1 MRYFTKEA
9 EEKFILNNDKE
20 EWLKNTEDYWKQFN
34 QFANK
39 FPPMFIKEY
48 RKECFHDYEIISIN
62 WIPNVQKKK
71 QNAMLELQL
80 KYDSI
85 INSLRYLNVT
95 KFNIKTNIVQQYS
108 NNNFEYDEILQISD
122 KTFSHE
128 ITFGVDNIL
137 YVEFSKIQFH
147 KRHLS
152 QFRRI

>member
-1 MRYFTKEA
+1 
-9 EEKFILNNDKE
+9 
-20 EWLKNTEDYWKQFN
+20 
-34 QFANK
+34 
-39 FPPMFIKEY
+39 MFIKEY
-48 RKECFHDYEIISIN
+48 RKKCFHDYEIISIN

-108 NNNFEYDEILQISD
+108 NNNFEYDEILQIGD
-122 KTFSHE
+122 KAFSHE